1 MAHGSF
7 TNYERSVYA
16 SAEQRDPKTRQWFV
30 MPFGKYKGKRFRD
43 IPTGY
48 LRWALRETKMRGALR
63 ATVEIEVSRRED

>member
-1 MAHGSF
+1 
-7 TNYERSVYA
+7 
-16 SAEQRDPKTRQWFV
+16 